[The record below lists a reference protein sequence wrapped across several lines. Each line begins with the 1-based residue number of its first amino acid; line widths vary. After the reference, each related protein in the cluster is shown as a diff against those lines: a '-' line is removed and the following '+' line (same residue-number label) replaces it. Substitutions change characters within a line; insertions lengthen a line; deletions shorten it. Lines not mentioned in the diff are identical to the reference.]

1 MTNYVTPYEML
12 KELHDHVEAN
22 RLNDTDID
30 FLEPLF
36 RKGLDLGLVVELTEE
51 QLSTLNDIYAR
62 YVLG

>member
-36 RKGLDLGLVVELTEE
+36 RKGLG
-51 QLSTLNDIYAR
+51 A
-62 YVLG
+62 